1 MLKIDEIRI
10 DHRSG
15 WCLTDRATPIL
26 SFALKSDVPDT
37 ELSYATVR
45 IGKWEK
51 KFYEQ
56 TGIVL
61 AGLPLIPFTA
71 YRVEITAYDNHGQT
85 ASGSAGFSTGR
96 MGTAWKAKWITDKT
110 YRFAKRTSPKPMTF
124 RKNFATDKPVK
135 KAYITTTAIGIY
147 ELQLNGTKIGNQYF
161 APGFTSYKNRL
172 QYQYHDITG
181 LIAKQNTVTAVVGG
195 GWAVG
200 RFTYSS
206 KSKITADRQAFLFEL
221 FIEYADGS
229 IETIVTDNSWEV
241 TENGNYRF
249 GDFYDG
255 EYYDSTVE
263 LEKQLWKKVAVTK
276 FKTNLVIQIDKGVI
290 AHEQLFPVSV
300 FEAANGKEIIY
311 DFGQNF
317 AGVVHLKIHGKRG
330 QKITVRHAE
339 LLHNGDLCLKS
350 LRTAKA
356 TATYIC
362 KDGKQEYSPRLTYMG
377 FRYIAVSGISE
388 RDIEVSSYALYSDFE
403 QIGSFHCSNE
413 RLNKLQSNIEW
424 SGKSN
429 FIEVPTDCPQR
440 DERMG
445 WTGDISL
452 FARTACFNFDLGG
465 FLEKWLQDVSAEQGR
480 GGGIPLVVPK
490 QGISAPTVATAC
502 WGDCCIL
509 VPWAEYL
516 ARGDQELLRRQYPT
530 IKKFLKAVKFWSG
543 LFSIGTSRRRI
554 WKWLF
559 QFGDWCA
566 PYGGVRDW
574 MKKGKWVATA
584 YYANSCAIAAEIAGV
599 LNLPKDKEHYLKL
612 NREIVDAYRKIFT
625 DKKGKLKKEFQT
637 GYVLPLHFHMAEGQE
652 KANMA
657 ANLNRLMIENGYRL
671 NMGFTGTP
679 YLLFALADNGYLETA
694 YQVLLQEYCPSWFY
708 CVKKGATTFWEQ
720 WDVILPDGSIKN
732 VDGRDIPSFN
742 HYAYGAVGDFLYRRV
757 AGLEAIEGGYKTF
770 RVQPLV
776 GGNLTFAECKTK
788 SPYGEI
794 AVKWQRKKDQF
805 TLDITVPVSCSC
817 EAVLPSGK
825 TQILKNGKHTLIEKL
840 EGGNDESLISIP

>member
-15 WCLTDRATPIL
+15 WCLTDNAAPIL
-26 SFALKSDVPDT
+26 SFALKSDVEGT
-37 ELSYATVR
+37 ELSYVVVKV
-45 IGKWEK
+45 GKWEK

-61 AGLPLIPFTA
+61 DELNLIPFA
-71 YRVEITAYDNHGQT
+71 SYRVEITAYDNHGKT
-85 ASGSAGFSTGR
+85 ASGSAEFSTGR
-96 MGTAWKAKWITDKT
+96 MGTVWTAKWITDKT
-110 YRFAKRTSPKPMTF
+110 YQFAKKTSPKPMTF
-124 RKNFATDKPVK
+124 RKSFHTDQPVK
-135 KAYITTTAIGIY
+135 KAYITATAIGVY
-147 ELQLNGTKIGNQYF
+147 ELQLNGKKIGNQYF

-172 QYQYHDITG
+172 QYQYYDVTE
-181 LIAKQNTVTAVVGG
+181 LIAKQNTITAVVGG

-206 KSKITADRQAFLFEL
+206 KSKITAARQAFLSEL

-229 IETIVTDNSWEV
+229 KEKIVTDNSWEV

-263 LEKQLWKKVAVTK
+263 LEKQLWKKVTVTK
-276 FKTNLVIQIDKGVI
+276 FKTDIVAQTDNGVI
-290 AHEQLFPVSV
+290 AHEQLFPVSS
-300 FEAANGKEIIY
+300 FKAANGNEIIY

-317 AGVVHLKIHGKRG
+317 AGVVNLKIKGKRG

-362 KDGKQEYSPRLTYMG
+362 IDGKQEYSPRLTYMG

-388 RDIEVSSYALYSDFE
+388 RDIDVSAYALYSDFE
-403 QIGSFHCSNE
+403 QIGSFKCSDE

-429 FIEVPTDCPQR
+429 LIEVPTDCPQR

-452 FARTACFNFDLGG
+452 FASTACFNFNLDCFLG
-465 FLEKWLQDVSAEQGR
+465 KWLQDATAEQGK

-516 ARGDQELLRRQYPT
+516 ARGDKELLRRQYPA

-543 LFSIGTSRRRI
+543 LFSIGKNRRRI

-566 PYGGVRDW
+566 PYGGAMDW
-574 MKKGKWVATA
+574 MKKGKWTATA
-584 YYANSCAIAAEIAGV
+584 YYANSCAIAAEIADV
-599 LNLPKDKEHYLKL
+599 LNLLKEREYYLKL
-612 NREIVDAYRKIFT
+612 NREIAYAYRKIFT
-625 DKKGKLKKEFQT
+625 DRKGTLKKEFQT
-637 GYVLPLHFHMAEGQE
+637 GYVLPLYFNMVEGQE

-657 ANLNRLMIENGYRL
+657 ANLNCLIQENGYRL
-671 NMGFTGTP
+671 NTGFTGTP

-694 YQVLLQEYCPSWFY
+694 YKVLLQEDCPSWLY
-708 CVKKGATTFWEQ
+708 CVKMGATTFWEQ

-732 VDGRDIPSFN
+732 MDGNNIPSLN

-757 AGLEAIEGGYKTF
+757 AGLEATAGGYKSF
-770 RVQPLV
+770 RVKPQV

-794 AVKWQRKKDQF
+794 AVKWQIKKYKF
-805 TLDITVPVSCSC
+805 TLDITAPVSCSC

-825 TQILKNGKHTLIEKL
+825 TQTLKSGKHTLSEL
-840 EGGNDESLISIP
+840 LTH